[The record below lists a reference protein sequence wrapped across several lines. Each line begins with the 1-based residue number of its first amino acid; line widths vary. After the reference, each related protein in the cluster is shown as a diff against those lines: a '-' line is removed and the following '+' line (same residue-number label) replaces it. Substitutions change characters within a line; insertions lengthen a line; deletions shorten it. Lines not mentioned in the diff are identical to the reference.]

1 MPTLCDVSNWLVY
14 FPERMDTRRPLWF
27 ARDAL
32 DVDALQEAGNAVALA
47 VGASFEDFR
56 RCEPFFAAFPSVFL
70 ALGDQEERAAVSE
83 ALAEYAPSVPVL
95 LPAENAFR
103 DRKTVR
109 AVLEAGGQ
117 RAVDRLMIGA
127 VERPAAGLLDLA
139 DVARGEEPPSVL
151 SGIRELDQRIG
162 GFYAGELSVWTGKR
176 GCGKSTLLGQ
186 LLLNALNQG
195 FPVCAYSGELPAW
208 RFKQWLLLQA
218 AGPEHVIE
226 RRDRFS
232 GKVFFSVPPHIEKRI
247 DEWWRGRFFLY
258 DNRFA
263 GDEDSILRLFEYAV
277 RRHCCCLFMVD
288 NLMTLRFTS
297 SADRD
302 FYKAQS
308 NFTGRLVEFAKR
320 TEVHVFLVAH
330 PRKTESGRAL
340 EADDIGGSGDVSNRA
355 DNVFALTRLNEADA
369 AAKGFQTVLRTLKNR
384 SYGSLSSIGLD
395 FEPNSRRFFKSG
407 TGCSDWRYRWEDC
420 GEQRFIELPQGEQ
433 LPFDGEGLA

>member
-1 MPTLCDVSNWLVY
+1 
-14 FPERMDTRRPLWF
+14 
-27 ARDAL
+27 
-32 DVDALQEAGNAVALA
+32 
-47 VGASFEDFR
+47 
-56 RCEPFFAAFPSVFL
+56 
-70 ALGDQEERAAVSE
+70 
-83 ALAEYAPSVPVL
+83 
-95 LPAENAFR
+95 
-103 DRKTVR
+103 
-109 AVLEAGGQ
+109 
-117 RAVDRLMIGA
+117 
-127 VERPAAGLLDLA
+127 
-139 DVARGEEPPSVL
+139 
-151 SGIRELDQRIG
+151 
-162 GFYAGELSVWTGKR
+162 
-176 GCGKSTLLGQ
+176 
-186 LLLNALNQG
+186 
-195 FPVCAYSGELPAW
+195 
-208 RFKQWLLLQA
+208 
-218 AGPEHVIE
+218 
-226 RRDRFS
+226 
-232 GKVFFSVPPHIEKRI
+232 
-247 DEWWRGRFFLY
+247 
-258 DNRFA
+258 
-263 GDEDSILRLFEYAV
+263 
-277 RRHCCCLFMVD
+277 MVD

-340 EADDIGGSGDVSNRA
+340 EADDIGGSGDVTNRA